1 MTGNLQE
8 ITLIILNIGI
18 ATGRF
23 ESRPI
28 VELDQF
34 RGMAC
39 AECAL
44 NELSNI
50 RNESCALAAVTMENT
65 IF

>member
-1 MTGNLQE
+1 MRGNLQE
-8 ITLIILNIGI
+8 MTLIILNTGMT
-18 ATGRF
+18 TGRF
-23 ESRPI
+23 EIRPI

-34 RGMAC
+34 GGLAC
-39 AECAL
+39 AKCAL

-50 RNESCALAAVTMENT
+50 HNESCVLAAVTMENT